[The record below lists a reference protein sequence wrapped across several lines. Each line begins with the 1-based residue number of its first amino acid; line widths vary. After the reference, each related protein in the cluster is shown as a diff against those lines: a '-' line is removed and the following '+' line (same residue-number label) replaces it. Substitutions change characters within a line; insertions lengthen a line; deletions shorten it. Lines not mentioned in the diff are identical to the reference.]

1 MSITKRDFLK
11 NLQKNKYLQLLPL
24 FKEEK
29 TQKFITLA
37 LTLFT
42 LSFFGIFAI
51 GPTFSTISKLNKEL
65 EDNRFIEEQLKQ
77 KINNLSILQEKY
89 AALQNDLP
97 EIFSAVPKNP
107 DVPIFAGQIQTVA
120 KNSNIKILG
129 LQVYEVEAVSQSK
142 NNKKYTSFNY
152 NISAEG
158 NYSNISQFISSLIR
172 MKRITTVDTI
182 TVTNTSKN
190 LSEDKLRL
198 TIKGSSYF
206 KK

>member
-1 MSITKRDFLK
+1 MAITKRDFLK

-29 TQKFITLA
+29 AQKFITLA

-65 EDNRFIEEQLKQ
+65 EDNRFIDEQLKQ

-89 AALQNDLP
+89 AGLQNDLP

-107 DVPIFAGQIQTVA
+107 DAPIFAGQVETVA
-120 KNSNIKILG
+120 RNSNIKILG
-129 LQVYEVEAVSQSK
+129 LQVYEVEAVSQSR

-152 NISAEG
+152 NLSAEG
-158 NYSNISQFISSLIR
+158 NYSNISQFINSLIR
-172 MKRITTVDTI
+172 MQRITTVDTI
-182 TVTNTSKN
+182 TVTNTSKD
-190 LSEDKLRL
+190 LSENKLRL